1 MSKAEYSERI
11 ADLIDNASEEL
22 SVKDFDELVDWIGIV
37 LGDYV

>member
-11 ADLIDNASEEL
+11 TELIDNAHNEL
-22 SVKDFDELVDWIGIV
+22 SPKDFDKLVDWIEIV